1 VHDVREAVQLLR
13 DPTSGAVTAVRS
25 TRWAHSASDPRERL
39 GVLPPLYPEWLGDRT
54 FQEAHGVRFPYV
66 TGAMANGIAT
76 PALVASMGRAGMLGF
91 FGAAGLPFERVDE
104 GLREIERLVSG
115 AHVAWGANL
124 IHSPAEPA
132 LEERVAD
139 LYVHR
144 NVRWIEASAFMGLTS
159 NVVRLACKG
168 LRVDERGHIARPRRM
183 FAKISRP
190 EVARRFMSPAPK
202 DILHALVGAG
212 KLSIDEARL
221 AEHVPIA
228 TDITVEADSG
238 GHTDNRPLG
247 VLLPLVLAL
256 RDEMRALPGARE
268 AIRVGAAGG
277 LGTPAAVAGAFAL
290 GAAYVLTGSVNQAA
304 VESGLSAEGKRMLAE
319 ADVADVAMAAAAD
332 MFEQGVKVQVLKRGT
347 LFAAR
352 ANKLYEAYRS
362 YDSLRAIPEAA
373 RRELEM
379 RVLGSSL
386 DSVWQETERFWHDRD
401 PSQLAQAD
409 KDSKHKMALAF
420 RWYLGRSSRWAIDG
434 ETARRVDY
442 QIWCGPSMGAFNAWV
457 KGSILEPLEHRTV
470 VQIALN
476 LLEGAAVATRAHQLR
491 TFGLAVPPPAFHFRP
506 RRIALEPATPNGNG
520 RTTDSR
526 SVL

>member
-1 VHDVREAVQLLR
+1 MRETVELLR
-13 DPTSGAVTAVRS
+13 HPISGAVTAARS
-25 TRWAHSASDPRERL
+25 ARSPHDPNDPRERL

-76 PALVASMGRAGMLGF
+76 PALVASVGRAGMLGF
-91 FGAAGLPFERVDE
+91 YGAAGLPFERVDE

-115 AHVAWGANL
+115 QRLAWGANL

-132 LEERVAD
+132 LEERVAE
-139 LYVHR
+139 LYLHR
-144 NVRWIEASAFMGLTS
+144 AVRWIEASAFMGLTP
-159 NVVRLACKG
+159 NIVRLACKG
-168 LRVDERGHIARPRRM
+168 LRVDERGHIARPRHV

-190 EVARRFMSPAPK
+190 EVARRFLSPAPK
-202 DILHALVGAG
+202 DILQALVRAG
-212 KLSIDEARL
+212 KLSTDEARL

-247 VLLPLVLAL
+247 VLLPLVLHL
-256 RDEMRALPGARE
+256 RDEMSGLPGARE

-290 GAAYVLTGSVNQAA
+290 GAAYVVTGSVNQAA
-304 VESGLSAEGKRMLAE
+304 IESGLSAEGKRLLAE

-362 YDSLRAIPEAA
+362 YESIQAIPEAA
-373 RRELEM
+373 RQELET

-386 DSVWQETERFWHDRD
+386 DSVWQETAAFWRGRD
-401 PSQLAQAD
+401 PSQLEQAD
-409 KDSKHKMALAF
+409 KDPKHKMALAF
-420 RWYLGRSSRWAIDG
+420 RWYLGCSSRWAIRG
-434 ETARRVDY
+434 ESARRADY

-457 KGSILEPLEHRTV
+457 KGSFLERVEHRTA

-491 TFGLAVPPPAFHFRP
+491 TFGVAVPPQAFHFRP
-506 RRIALEPATPNGNG
+506 RRIALEPSPTNGNG
-520 RTTDSR
+520 RVVDSR
-526 SVL
+526 SVV